1 MFQQGD
7 LIVYGNTGVCRVE
20 AVGHPKGISG
30 IPEDKLY
37 YTLAPLY
44 SAGLIYA
51 PLDTPVL
58 MRPVLTREAA
68 EKLIAQIPSIREDDC
83 GSRDPKFLSEHYRG
97 FFESCSCEDLLQL
110 IKTLYSKTQNSISNG
125 RKPGQVDQRFMKRA
139 EELLHGELAVALGIP
154 AEEVADYIS
163 SQVGDE
169 GAFSSLS

>member
-1 MFQQGD
+1 MRCFSRGTC
-7 LIVYGNTGVCRVE
+7 LFTAIRGS
-20 AVGHPKGISG
+20 VGWRPWGTPKGISG

-97 FFESCSCEDLLQL
+97 FF
-110 IKTLYSKTQNSISNG
+110 
-125 RKPGQVDQRFMKRA
+125 
-139 EELLHGELAVALGIP
+139 
-154 AEEVADYIS
+154 
-163 SQVGDE
+163 
-169 GAFSSLS
+169 

>member
-97 FFESCSCEDLLQL
+97 FFESCSCEGLL
-110 IKTLYSKTQNSISNG
+110 
-125 RKPGQVDQRFMKRA
+125 QVDQRFMKRA
-139 EELLHGELAVALGIP
+139 EELLHGELAVALDIP

-163 SQVGDE
+163 SQVGEE

>member
-1 MFQQGD
+1 MYQQGD

-20 AVGHPKGISG
+20 AVGHPQGISG
-30 IPEDKLY
+30 IPEDTLY

-44 SAGLIYA
+44 SAGVIYA

-68 EKLIAQIPSIREDDC
+68 EKLISQIPSIREDEC
-83 GSRDPKFLSEHYRG
+83 CIRDPKFLSEHYRG

-110 IKTLYSKTQNSISNG
+110 IKTLYSKNRDSLSNG
-125 RKPGQVDQRFMKRA
+125 RKPGQMDQRFMKRA

-163 SQVGDE
+163 RQVE
-169 GAFSSLS
+169 ACGASSPLS